1 MLVLSISMGLHII
14 KQKLSNITC
23 QWVSG
28 KQKKGP
34 CQVLLNLEQPVHSV
48 GMATLRHKFHA
59 SFVWGLASLQ
69 PSAQSS
75 TLAKCLVNLSH

>member
-14 KQKLSNITC
+14 KQKLCNITC

-28 KQKKGP
+28 KHKGP
-34 CQVLLNLEQPVHSV
+34 CQVLLNLEQSVLSV
-48 GMATLRHKFHA
+48 GMATHRYKFHA

-69 PSAQSS
+69 PSAWSL